1 MIPVTEFKQFTDHQ
15 PAFRVLKPW
24 WDVFTDYIAIAML
37 MIGVFGCTLQVMQD
51 KIICLPKR
59 TSPDNLRADPNETLV
74 NVSTNTYVPPAPVPL
89 PPAASTDEM
98 KGRKTNLDL
107 QQYSFINQMCYERAL
122 HWYAKYFPY
131 LVLIHTLIF
140 MLCSNFWFKFPGSS
154 SKIEHFIS
162 ILGKCFDSP
171 WTTRAL
177 SEVSGENAGEK
188 ETKAGGK
195 SHQAAKMAAAL
206 LLPPPP
212 PPPPPDEGALVKTQS
227 LHSIP
232 EKIVVEKPA
241 ASALDRKEGEQ
252 AKALFEKVKKFRLH
266 VEEGDLLYS
275 MYVRQT
281 IIKVVKFIFIVVY
294 NSVLVSKVNF
304 MVECEV
310 NIQEMTGYWR
320 FSCNHTMAHLFSK
333 LSICYLCFVSV
344 YGLTCLYT
352 LYWLFYRSLREYSF
366 EYVRHET
373 GINDIPDVRNDFA
386 FMLHLVDQ
394 YDPLYSKRF
403 AVFLSEVSENKLKQL
418 NLNNEWTVD
427 KLRQKL
433 QANGQ
438 GRLELQLFML
448 RGLPDTVFELT
459 ELQSLRLEILGHV
472 TIPAAV
478 AQLEGLRELS
488 LYQCSAKIHTAAL
501 AFLKDNLKVL
511 RVKFDD
517 TWELPGWMY
526 SLRSLE
532 ELQLQGSLSP
542 DLSKSITLESLREL
556 KGLKVLG
563 IKSNLSKIP
572 PSIVD
577 TSSHLQ
583 ALSIHNDGT
592 RLVMLNSLKK
602 LVNLTELALVH
613 CDLERIPHAVFSLT
627 NLQELDLKENNLRSV
642 EEIISFQHCR
652 KLACLKLWHN
662 SIAYIPEH
670 IKKLGSLECL
680 YFCHNKIEVLPS
692 HLFLCNKL
700 RFLDLGH
707 NDIRFI
713 PPEIGVLQNLQD
725 FCITGNKVESLPDEL
740 YFCKKL
746 KALRM
751 GRNSLSVLSPKTALG
766 LFPFHGKHA
775 LRREMLGGPGML
787 LKSRH
792 FQPNENMD
800 AHLVCVIFCLIA
812 APQLPAP
819 CFKWGTLPCLR
830 QVRSNVSEGTADAG
844 LYRR

>member
-59 TSPDNLRADPNETLV
+59 TSLYNLHPVPNQTLV
-74 NVSTNTYVPPAPVPL
+74 NISSSKYTTPTPSQTPMSASTN
-89 PPAASTDEM
+89 EM
-98 KGRKTNLDL
+98 KGLKTNLDL

-177 SEVSGENAGEK
+177 SEVSGENPEEKDSKGGEVNNV
-188 ETKAGGK
+188 
-195 SHQAAKMAAAL
+195 AKVAPGL
-206 LLPPPP
+206 SVS
-212 PPPPPDEGALVKTQS
+212 EGNLAKTQS
-227 LHSIP
+227 LRSIP

-241 ASALDRKEGEQ
+241 VSALDQKEGEQ

-281 IIKVVKFIFIVVY
+281 IIKVIKFIFIVVY
-294 NSVLVSKVNF
+294 NSILVSKVNF
-304 MVECEV
+304 MVDCEV
-310 NIQEMTGYWR
+310 NIQEMTGYR
-320 FSCNHTMAHLFSK
+320 KFSCNHTMAHLFSK

-352 LYWLFYRSLREYSF
+352 LYWLFYRSLKEYSF

-373 GINDIPDVRNDFA
+373 GIDDIPDVKNDFA
-386 FMLHLVDQ
+386 FMLHLIDQ

-418 NLNNEWTVD
+418 NLNNEWTPD
-427 KLRQKL
+427 KLRQRL
-433 QANGQ
+433 QTNSQ
-438 GRLELQLFML
+438 NRLELQLFML
-448 RGLPDTVFELT
+448 SGLPDTVFELT
-459 ELQSLRLEILGHV
+459 ELQSLRLEIINNV
-472 TIPAAV
+472 TIPATIV
-478 AQLEGLRELS
+478 QLEGLQELS
-488 LYQCSAKIHTAAL
+488 LYQCSVKIHSAAL

-517 TWELPGWMY
+517 MRELPSWIY
-526 SLRSLE
+526 SMKCLE
-532 ELQLQGSLSP
+532 ELHLQGTLSP
-542 DLSKSITLESLREL
+542 DLSKNITLESLREL
-556 KGLKVLG
+556 KSLKVLC
-563 IKSNLSKIP
+563 IKSNLTKIP
-572 PSIVD
+572 PSIVE

-583 ALSIHNDGT
+583 TLCIQNDGT
-592 RLVMLNSLKK
+592 KLVMLNSLKK
-602 LVNLTELALVH
+602 LTNLAELSLVH

-627 NLQELDLKENNLRSV
+627 SLQELDLKENNLRSV

-652 KLACLKLWHN
+652 KLASLKLWHN

-670 IKKLGSLECL
+670 IKKLSGLECL
-680 YFCHNKIEVLPS
+680 YFSYNKIEVLPS

-700 RFLDLGH
+700 RTLDLGH

-713 PPEIGVLQNLQD
+713 PPEIGVLQNLQE

-746 KALRM
+746 KLLRM
-751 GRNSLSVLSPKTALG
+751 GRNSLSILSPKVGNLALLTLLELKGNHLEALPRELGDCRSLKRSG
-766 LFPFHGKHA
+766 L
-775 LRREMLGGPGML
+775 
-787 LKSRH
+787 
-792 FQPNENMD
+792 
-800 AHLVCVIFCLIA
+800 LVEDTLFD
-812 APQLPAP
+812 
-819 CFKWGTLPCLR
+819 GLPCD
-830 QVRSNVSEGTADAG
+830 VREQMRAE
-844 LYRR
+844 

>member
-59 TSPDNLRADPNETLV
+59 TSHYNLHPVPNQTLV
-74 NVSTNTYVPPAPVPL
+74 NISSSKYTTPTPSQTPMSASTN
-89 PPAASTDEM
+89 EM
-98 KGRKTNLDL
+98 KGLKTNLDL

-177 SEVSGENAGEK
+177 SEVSGENPEEKDSKGGEVNN
-188 ETKAGGK
+188 
-195 SHQAAKMAAAL
+195 AAKVAPGL
-206 LLPPPP
+206 SVS
-212 PPPPPDEGALVKTQS
+212 EGNLAKTQS
-227 LHSIP
+227 LRSIP

-241 ASALDRKEGEQ
+241 VSALDQKEGEQ

-281 IIKVVKFIFIVVY
+281 IIKVIKFIFIVVY
-294 NSVLVSKVNF
+294 NSILVSKVNF
-304 MVECEV
+304 MVDCEV
-310 NIQEMTGYWR
+310 NIQEMTGYR
-320 FSCNHTMAHLFSK
+320 KFSCNHTMAHLFSK

-352 LYWLFYRSLREYSF
+352 LYWLFYRSLKEYSF

-373 GINDIPDVRNDFA
+373 GIDDIPDVKNDFA
-386 FMLHLVDQ
+386 FMLHLIDQ

-418 NLNNEWTVD
+418 NLNNEWTPD
-427 KLRQKL
+427 KLRQRL
-433 QANGQ
+433 QTNSQ
-438 GRLELQLFML
+438 NRLELQLFML
-448 RGLPDTVFELT
+448 SGLPDTVFELT
-459 ELQSLRLEILGHV
+459 ELQSLRLEIINNV
-472 TIPAAV
+472 TIPATIV
-478 AQLEGLRELS
+478 QLEGLQELS
-488 LYQCSAKIHTAAL
+488 LYQCSVKIHSAAL

-517 TWELPGWMY
+517 MRELPSWIY
-526 SLRSLE
+526 SMKCLE
-532 ELQLQGSLSP
+532 ELHLQGTLSP
-542 DLSKSITLESLREL
+542 DLSKNITLESLREL
-556 KGLKVLG
+556 KSLKVLC
-563 IKSNLSKIP
+563 IKSNLTKIP
-572 PSIVD
+572 PSIVE

-583 ALSIHNDGT
+583 TLCIQNDGT
-592 RLVMLNSLKK
+592 KLVMLNSLKK
-602 LVNLTELALVH
+602 LTNLAELSLVH

-627 NLQELDLKENNLRSV
+627 SLQELDLKENNLRSV

-652 KLACLKLWHN
+652 KLAGLKLWHN
-662 SIAYIPEH
+662 SITYIPEH
-670 IKKLGSLECL
+670 IKKLTGLECL
-680 YFCHNKIEVLPS
+680 YFSHNKIEVLPS

-700 RFLDLGH
+700 RTLDLGH

-746 KALRM
+746 KVLRM
-751 GRNSLSVLSPKTALG
+751 GRNSLSILSPKVGNLALLTLLELKGNHLEALPRELGDCRSLKRSG
-766 LFPFHGKHA
+766 L
-775 LRREMLGGPGML
+775 
-787 LKSRH
+787 
-792 FQPNENMD
+792 
-800 AHLVCVIFCLIA
+800 LVEDTLFD
-812 APQLPAP
+812 
-819 CFKWGTLPCLR
+819 GLPCD
-830 QVRSNVSEGTADAG
+830 VREQMRAE
-844 LYRR
+844 

>member
-59 TSPDNLRADPNETLV
+59 TSHHNLCSVPNQTLV
-74 NVSTNTYVPPAPVPL
+74 NNSSSKYVPPTPL
-89 PPAASTDEM
+89 PLPSGSAEM
-98 KGRKTNLDL
+98 KGLKTNLDL

-177 SEVSGENAGEK
+177 SEVSGENPEEKDTKGGEK
-188 ETKAGGK
+188 NKEAQGLTVE
-195 SHQAAKMAAAL
+195 
-206 LLPPPP
+206 
-212 PPPPPDEGALVKTQS
+212 EGNLVKTQS
-227 LHSIP
+227 LRSIP
-232 EKIVVEKPA
+232 EKIVVDKPA
-241 ASALDRKEGEQ
+241 VSALDQKEGEQ

-281 IIKVVKFIFIVVY
+281 IIKVIKFVFIVVY
-294 NSVLVSKVNF
+294 NSILVSKVNF
-304 MVECEV
+304 TVDCEV
-310 NIQEMTGYWR
+310 NIQEMTGYCK

-352 LYWLFYRSLREYSF
+352 LYWLFYRSLKEYSF

-373 GINDIPDVRNDFA
+373 GIDDIPDVKNDFA
-386 FMLHLVDQ
+386 FMLHLIDQ

-418 NLNNEWTVD
+418 NLNNEWTPD
-427 KLRQKL
+427 KLRQRL
-433 QANGQ
+433 QTNSQ
-438 GRLELQLFML
+438 NRLELQLFML
-448 RGLPDTVFELT
+448 SGLPDTVFELT
-459 ELQSLRLEILGHV
+459 ELQSLRLEIINNV
-472 TIPAAV
+472 TIPATIV
-478 AQLEGLRELS
+478 QLEGLQELS
-488 LYQCSAKIHTAAL
+488 LYQCSVKIHSAAL
-501 AFLKDNLKVL
+501 AFLKENLKVL

-517 TWELPGWMY
+517 MRELPNWVY
-526 SLRSLE
+526 SLKSLE
-532 ELQLQGSLSP
+532 ELHLQGSLSP
-542 DLSKSITLESLREL
+542 DLTKNITLESLREL
-556 KGLKVLG
+556 KNLKVLC
-563 IKSNLSKIP
+563 IKSNLTKVP
-572 PSIVD
+572 PSIVE

-583 ALSIHNDGT
+583 TLCIHNDGT
-592 RLVMLNSLKK
+592 KLVMLNGLKK
-602 LVNLTELALVH
+602 LANLTELGLIH

-652 KLACLKLWHN
+652 KLTCLKMWYN
-662 SIAYIPEH
+662 SITNIPEH
-670 IKKLGSLECL
+670 IKKLSSLECL
-680 YFCHNKIEVLPS
+680 YFNYNKIEVLPS

-700 RFLDLGH
+700 RSLDLGH

-713 PPEIGVLQNLQD
+713 PPEIGVLQSLQD

-746 KALRM
+746 KTLRV
-751 GRNSLSVLSPKTALG
+751 GRNNLSVLSPKVGNLALLTLLELKGNHLEALPRELGDCRSLKRSG
-766 LFPFHGKHA
+766 LLVEDA
-775 LRREMLGGPGML
+775 LFDG
-787 LKSRH
+787 
-792 FQPNENMD
+792 
-800 AHLVCVIFCLIA
+800 
-812 APQLPAP
+812 
-819 CFKWGTLPCLR
+819 LPCD
-830 QVRSNVSEGTADAG
+830 VREQMKAE
-844 LYRR
+844 

>member
-1 MIPVTEFKQFTDHQ
+1 MSFPRAMIPVTEFKQFTDHQ

-59 TSPDNLRADPNETLV
+59 TSLYNLHPVPNQTLV
-74 NVSTNTYVPPAPVPL
+74 NISSSKYTTPTPSQTPMSASTN
-89 PPAASTDEM
+89 EM
-98 KGRKTNLDL
+98 KGLKTNLDL

-177 SEVSGENAGEK
+177 SEVSGENPEEKDSKGGEVNNV
-188 ETKAGGK
+188 
-195 SHQAAKMAAAL
+195 AKVAPGL
-206 LLPPPP
+206 SVS
-212 PPPPPDEGALVKTQS
+212 EGNLAKTQS
-227 LHSIP
+227 LRSIP

-241 ASALDRKEGEQ
+241 VSALDQKEGEQ

-281 IIKVVKFIFIVVY
+281 IIKVIKFIFIVVY
-294 NSVLVSKVNF
+294 NSILVSKVNF
-304 MVECEV
+304 MVDCEV
-310 NIQEMTGYWR
+310 NIQEMTGYR
-320 FSCNHTMAHLFSK
+320 KFSCNHTMAHLFSK

-352 LYWLFYRSLREYSF
+352 LYWLFYRSLKEYSF

-373 GINDIPDVRNDFA
+373 GIDDIPDVKNDFA
-386 FMLHLVDQ
+386 FMLHLIDQ

-418 NLNNEWTVD
+418 NLNNEWTPD
-427 KLRQKL
+427 KLRQRL
-433 QANGQ
+433 QTNSQ
-438 GRLELQLFML
+438 NRLELQLFML
-448 RGLPDTVFELT
+448 SGLPDTVFELT
-459 ELQSLRLEILGHV
+459 ELQSLRLEIINNV
-472 TIPAAV
+472 TIPATIV
-478 AQLEGLRELS
+478 QLEGLQELS
-488 LYQCSAKIHTAAL
+488 LYQCSVKIHSAAL

-517 TWELPGWMY
+517 MRELPSWIY
-526 SLRSLE
+526 SMKCLE
-532 ELQLQGSLSP
+532 ELHLQGTLSP
-542 DLSKSITLESLREL
+542 DLSKNITLESLREL
-556 KGLKVLG
+556 KSLKVLC
-563 IKSNLSKIP
+563 IKSNLTKIP
-572 PSIVD
+572 PSIVE

-583 ALSIHNDGT
+583 TLCIQNDGT
-592 RLVMLNSLKK
+592 KLVMLNSLKK
-602 LVNLTELALVH
+602 LTNLAELSLVH

-627 NLQELDLKENNLRSV
+627 SLQELDLKENNLRSV

-652 KLACLKLWHN
+652 KLASLKLWHN

-670 IKKLGSLECL
+670 IKKLSGLECL
-680 YFCHNKIEVLPS
+680 YFSYNKIEVLPS

-700 RFLDLGH
+700 RTLDLGH

-713 PPEIGVLQNLQD
+713 PPEIGVLQNLQE

-746 KALRM
+746 KLLRM
-751 GRNSLSVLSPKTALG
+751 GRNSLSILSPKVGNLALLTLLELKGNHLEALPRELGDCRSLKRSG
-766 LFPFHGKHA
+766 L
-775 LRREMLGGPGML
+775 
-787 LKSRH
+787 
-792 FQPNENMD
+792 
-800 AHLVCVIFCLIA
+800 LVEDTLFD
-812 APQLPAP
+812 
-819 CFKWGTLPCLR
+819 GLPCD
-830 QVRSNVSEGTADAG
+830 VREQMRAE
-844 LYRR
+844 